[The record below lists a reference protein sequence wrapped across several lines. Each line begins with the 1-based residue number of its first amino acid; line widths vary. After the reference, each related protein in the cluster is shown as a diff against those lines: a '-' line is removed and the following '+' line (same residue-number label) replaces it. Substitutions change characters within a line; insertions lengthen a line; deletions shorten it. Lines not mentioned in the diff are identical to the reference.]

1 MPARFRRCIRVGWT
15 VTQIVTV
22 ETIVCGVAA
31 MPSVALWMQ
40 LAAGTEDSRRLHVIL
55 TALFAVPSY
64 VLFALMLMLCSP
76 AATWV
81 TRARTAPGLEL
92 RVRDL
97 EWPLLRWARYM
108 VATHVVRALAGWL
121 FRGSP
126 VWTMYLRLNGARIG
140 RGVHVNTLAI
150 TDHNL
155 LELGDGVIVG
165 DAVHLSGHTVEGGV
179 VKTGRVVLAS
189 DVTVGLGTV
198 IGIGVVA
205 ETGCQI
211 GALSLVPKH
220 AHLAAHTTYAGVP
233 ARELNVSTSVL
244 HR

>member
-1 MPARFRRCIRVGWT
+1 MSARLRRSIRVGWT
-15 VTQIVTV
+15 VTEIVTV

-40 LAAGTEDSRRLHVIL
+40 FAAWTEGSPRLDVIL

-76 AATWV
+76 AATRI
-81 TRARTAPGLEL
+81 TRARTVPGLEL
-92 RVRDL
+92 RVGDL

-108 VATHVVRALAGWL
+108 AATHIVRAFAGWL

-126 VWTMYLRLNGARIG
+126 LWTMYLRLNGARIG

-189 DVTVGLGTV
+189 NVTIGLGTV
-198 IGIGVVA
+198 VGIGVVA
-205 ETGCQI
+205 DTGCQI

-220 AHLAAHTTYAGVP
+220 ARLDAHATYAGVP
-233 ARELNVSTSVL
+233 ARRLDV
-244 HR
+244 